1 MRRPPRNPS
10 APLFDTHMLVTSLL
24 QGLTVLIAV
33 GVLYWAALHA
43 GLEEGRARA
52 MAFAGIVLG
61 NIGLILSNRSQSRSL
76 FATLR
81 SPNPAIWLVTGGAVA
96 GLLLALYVPALAEL
110 FKFRALGARELAA
123 SVAAAGIGIGW
134 FEALKVLRRQRG
146 GTSVDRFV

>member
-1 MRRPPRNPS
+1 
-10 APLFDTHMLVTSLL
+10 MLVTSLL

-43 GLEEGRARA
+43 GLEEGSARA

-81 SPNPAIWLVTGGAVA
+81 TPNLAIWLVAGGAAA
-96 GLLLALYVPALAEL
+96 GLALALYVPALAGL
-110 FKFRALGARELAA
+110 FKFRALTVQELAA
-123 SVAAAGIGIGW
+123 SVAAAALGIAW
-134 FEALKVLRRQRG
+134 FEALKVLRKRRG
-146 GTSVDRFV
+146 GTRVDGVI